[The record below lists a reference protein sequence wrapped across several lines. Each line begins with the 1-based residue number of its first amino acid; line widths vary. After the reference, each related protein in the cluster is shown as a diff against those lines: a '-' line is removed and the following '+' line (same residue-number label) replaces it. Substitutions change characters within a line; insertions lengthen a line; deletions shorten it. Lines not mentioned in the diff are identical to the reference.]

1 MAGNVFCWLL
11 NAVGT
16 FRSQRKRIL
25 LTTEPMNPKRTEIED
40 AIRYKTGIVCIIR
53 AVLICLVF
61 IWTISPTLVTAQS
74 DSDEE
79 GQLRFRFVGPKTG
92 NRVSAIAGI
101 PGDPSTYYAGAAS
114 GGVWKSTDG
123 GNAWKPV
130 FDKQPAAAIGSLA
143 VAHSDPSTVWAG
155 TGEAWAIRD
164 IDVMGN
170 GIYKSV
176 DAGKTWTNMG
186 LEHSGRIGRIV
197 IHPSNADIVF
207 ACVLGRMTGPQSERG
222 VFRTT
227 DGGQHWERVLF
238 AGDNVGCAGL
248 TMDPH
253 NPHTL
258 FAGMW
263 QAEMHTY
270 GEFSGGPG
278 SGIYVSHDG
287 GTKWTHLEEHGLP
300 HSPLGKIDVA
310 VAPTNSRRVFAL
322 IQTREQGSLWRSDDG
337 GEHWKAVNYQRA
349 LIGRAGYYIRIAVST
364 GNENEVYVANS
375 SFHRSLDGGENF
387 KEVPWGGDTHDI
399 WIDPQNP
406 DRFVITDD
414 GGMSITTVHGRGLHR
429 VKLPIGQMYHVAV
442 DNQIPYYFYSNMQDD
457 GNMRGPSVPIDANE
471 TGWDH
476 GMGGCESGFTIPDI
490 TDPNIVW
497 ATCYGNKVTRWDA
510 RIKHAHSVS
519 PWIMTLDSPPNETK
533 YRCHWTSPLA
543 IDSFDHNT
551 VYYGCQVIFK
561 TSNGGQSWSVISPD
575 LSTQDASRIV
585 PSGGIVGDNLG
596 QFYGEVVFAIAP
608 SPVQTGLIWAGT
620 NDGQIWHTD
629 DRGQWVNV
637 TKNVSGLPPWGTI
650 TSIAPSNFEAG
661 SAYVS
666 VDFHLMDN
674 RDPFVYKTTDM
685 GKTWKNITN
694 DLPKHELSYVR
705 TIAEDPNCAGL
716 LFAGTGNGLFYSL
729 DDGGHWTALDAGL
742 PHSPVTWAVVQ
753 KNFHDLVVSTYGRGL
768 YILDDISPLEQKA
781 KNHSDAAVVLFEPR
795 QTYRF
800 TRGGKAILSFSL
812 KTAPKDPV
820 HLEILD
826 SDSKV
831 IRNLEAKARAGMNRV
846 QWDLRHDSPRLVAL
860 RTVAPDN
867 PHIWEEPRFRDSDSR
882 PITHWGSKPAE
893 GGPIVAPGKYVVRLK
908 VDGQSFSQPLTVAR
922 DPRITA
928 SDADIEQ
935 SVKTLLSIRDDIS
948 HASDTVNRIEW
959 LRKQLEDIKAMLRPP
974 KKKEEEKKEETA
986 SPEEE
991 DEYEG
996 PKFESAPPQVLSET
1010 EAKRK
1015 ADLLNSAEA
1024 LDKKLLSIEHKL
1036 VSQALLNSDDKYF
1049 VEPYQLYLNLI
1060 WLNAEVGTGGGDVA
1074 GGADFAPTDTQLEL
1088 LKTFENQMTDVD
1100 TEFRSFV
1107 REDIPAFNRSLSDFG
1122 ALTLTVSPS
1131 SGEGN

>member
-1 MAGNVFCWLL
+1 
-11 NAVGT
+11 
-16 FRSQRKRIL
+16 
-25 LTTEPMNPKRTEIED
+25 
-40 AIRYKTGIVCIIR
+40 
-53 AVLICLVF
+53 
-61 IWTISPTLVTAQS
+61 
-74 DSDEE
+74 
-79 GQLRFRFVGPKTG
+79 
-92 NRVSAIAGI
+92 
-101 PGDPSTYYAGAAS
+101 
-114 GGVWKSTDG
+114 
-123 GNAWKPV
+123 
-130 FDKQPAAAIGSLA
+130 
-143 VAHSDPSTVWAG
+143 
-155 TGEAWAIRD
+155 
-164 IDVMGN
+164 
-170 GIYKSV
+170 
-176 DAGKTWTNMG
+176 
-186 LEHSGRIGRIV
+186 
-197 IHPSNADIVF
+197 
-207 ACVLGRMTGPQSERG
+207 
-222 VFRTT
+222 
-227 DGGQHWERVLF
+227 
-238 AGDNVGCAGL
+238 
-248 TMDPH
+248 
-253 NPHTL
+253 
-258 FAGMW
+258 
-263 QAEMHTY
+263 
-270 GEFSGGPG
+270 
-278 SGIYVSHDG
+278 
-287 GTKWTHLEEHGLP
+287 
-300 HSPLGKIDVA
+300 
-310 VAPTNSRRVFAL
+310 
-322 IQTREQGSLWRSDDG
+322 
-337 GEHWKAVNYQRA
+337 
-349 LIGRAGYYIRIAVST
+349 
-364 GNENEVYVANS
+364 
-375 SFHRSLDGGENF
+375 
-387 KEVPWGGDTHDI
+387 
-399 WIDPQNP
+399 
-406 DRFVITDD
+406 
-414 GGMSITTVHGRGLHR
+414 
-429 VKLPIGQMYHVAV
+429 
-442 DNQIPYYFYSNMQDD
+442 
-457 GNMRGPSVPIDANE
+457 
-471 TGWDH
+471 
-476 GMGGCESGFTIPDI
+476 
-490 TDPNIVW
+490 
-497 ATCYGNKVTRWDA
+497 
-510 RIKHAHSVS
+510 
-519 PWIMTLDSPPNETK
+519 MTLDSPPNEIK

-543 IDSFDHNT
+543 IDPFDHNT

-608 SPVQTGLIWAGT
+608 SPVQKGLIWAGT

-637 TKNVSGLPPWGTI
+637 TKNVTGLPPWGTI
-650 TSIAPSNFEAG
+650 TSIAPSSFEAG

-781 KNHSDAAVVLFEPR
+781 KNHSDAAIVLFEPR
-795 QTYRF
+795 QAYRF
-800 TRGGKAILSFSL
+800 TRGGKAILNFSL

-831 IRNLEAKARAGMNRV
+831 IRNLEAKARVGMNRV
-846 QWDLRHDSPRLVAL
+846 LWDLRHDSPRLVAL

-867 PHIWEEPRFRDSDSR
+867 PHIWQEPRFRDSDSR

-908 VDGQSFSQPLTVAR
+908 VEGQSFSQPLTVAR

-948 HASDTVNRIEW
+948 HASDTVNQIEW

-974 KKKEEEKKEETA
+974 KKKEGEKKEETA
-986 SPEEE
+986 SAEEE

-1131 SGEGN
+1131 ADAGN